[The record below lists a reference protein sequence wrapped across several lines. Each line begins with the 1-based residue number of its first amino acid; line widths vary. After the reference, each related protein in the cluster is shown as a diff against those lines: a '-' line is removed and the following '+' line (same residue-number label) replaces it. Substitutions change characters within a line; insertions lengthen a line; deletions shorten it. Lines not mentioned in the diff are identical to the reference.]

1 MPSYPSFVLPFAPV
15 HYDPSNEDDP
25 VDLQVWF
32 NPDAQGDPSKFTT
45 DFELD
50 PYDDWTL
57 DVGPLSNLISD
68 SGILRFQ
75 QGTLGIGYSRP
86 VYSLST
92 KVVPLYGCFKAIY
105 TAGYDPVPASLRG
118 AVNLIVM
125 KVFAARTRGA
135 PLLGESLGG
144 YSYSA
149 QSSATVNGVLAGD
162 PTVRQMLATFC
173 RPQIGRYA

>member
-105 TAGYDPVPASLRG
+105 TAGYGEPDRDEGVRGPHAWRAPARGVAGRVLVLRAVECDRERGLGGRPDRAPNAGDVLPTANRSLR
-118 AVNLIVM
+118 VTN
-125 KVFAARTRGA
+125 K
-135 PLLGESLGG
+135 
-144 YSYSA
+144 
-149 QSSATVNGVLAGD
+149 LAWN
-162 PTVRQMLATFC
+162 
-173 RPQIGRYA
+173 